1 LEIIIS
7 REYFQTKKLFFST
20 PCYGGQTTGVF
31 AKCVADLS
39 NLCTQL
45 GTPLQIYFLFNE
57 SLITRAR
64 NYAVDEFMRSDCS
77 HFLFVDADIGFD
89 PIHVIQLM
97 ALQTEESPYDII
109 GAVYP
114 KKCISWEKIVAA
126 VNKGLA
132 DPFPAVDDKGQP
144 ILNDKGQQMLG
155 GGPEMLNKYVG
166 DYVFN
171 PKQGTAQIPIGE
183 PCEVL
188 EIGTGFMMVKR
199 SAFKTFAD
207 AHPEF
212 LYRPDHVRTPMFDG
226 HRQITQ
232 YFQAEIDQIDF
243 RKFYETE
250 MMKLVEANG
259 GSDDYTITATE
270 LVEIINRANELNAKK
285 SNRYLSEDYWF
296 CQKVNELGLKTWI
309 CPWMALNHTG
319 TMTYGGSLA
328 DIAQLGVS
336 PTADV
341 GELNKYKGNPSG
353 QNVGEV
359 GGKK

>member
-1 LEIIIS
+1 LEIVIS

-39 NLCTQL
+39 NLCVQL
-45 GTPLQIYFLFNE
+45 GTQLQIYFLFNE

-64 NYAVDEFMRSDCS
+64 NYAVDEFMRSDAT
-77 HFLFVDADIGFD
+77 HFLFVDADVGFD
-89 PIHVIQLM
+89 PLYIIQLM

-132 DPFPAVDDKGQP
+132 DPYPAVDQEGNP
-144 ILNDKGQQMLG
+144 ILNKDGQPVLA

-171 PKQGTAQIPIGE
+171 PKAGTASIPIGE

-199 SAFKTFAD
+199 SAFATFRD

-212 LYRPDHVRTPMFDG
+212 LYRPDHVRTEHFDG

-250 MMKLVEANG
+250 MMKFAESGEASKEDLLG
-259 GSDDYTITATE
+259 
-270 LVEIINRANELNAKK
+270 IIQAANELNSKK

-296 CQKVNELGLKTWI
+296 CQRVNELGLKTWI

-341 GELNKYKGNPSG
+341 GELNKYKGSATSG
-353 QNVGEV
+353 NAGEV

>member
-1 LEIIIS
+1 LEIILS
-7 REYFQTKKLFFST
+7 REYFQNKKLFFST

-31 AKCVADLS
+31 TKCIADLS
-39 NLCTQL
+39 NICTQL
-45 GTPLQIYFLFNE
+45 GCQLQIYFLFNE

-64 NYAVDEFMRSDCS
+64 NYAVDEFMRSDAT
-77 HFLFVDADIGFD
+77 HFIFVDADIGFD
-89 PIHVIQLM
+89 PMYVIQLM
-97 ALQTEESPYDII
+97 ALQTEDSPYDII

-114 KKCISWEKIVAA
+114 KKTISWEKIKVA
-126 VNKGLA
+126 VDKGFA
-132 DPFPAVDDKGQP
+132 DPKPAFDQQGQP
-144 ILNDKGQQMLG
+144 ILNPAGQQMLM
-155 GGPEMLNKYVG
+155 GGPEELNKYVG

-171 PKQGTAQIPIGE
+171 PKAGTAQIPIGE

-199 SAFKTFAD
+199 TAFATFRD

-226 HRQITQ
+226 SRQITQ

-250 MMKLVEANG
+250 MIKLAEGGEASAEDVLAIIQRAGEAN
-259 GSDDYTITATE
+259 
-270 LVEIINRANELNAKK
+270 VKR

-328 DIAQLGVS
+328 DIASLGVS

-341 GELNKYKGNPSG
+341 GELNKYKQG
-353 QNVGEV
+353 QPNQGEV

>member
-1 LEIIIS
+1 MIS

-39 NLCTQL
+39 NICTQL
-45 GTPLQIYFLFNE
+45 GCQLQIYFLFNE

-64 NYAVDEFMRSDCS
+64 NYAVDEFMRSDAS

-89 PIHVIQLM
+89 PMYVIQLM

-114 KKCISWEKIVAA
+114 KKCISWEKIAAA

-132 DPFPAVDDKGQP
+132 DPTPAIGADGKP
-144 ILNDKGQQMLG
+144 ILNDKGQPVMT
-155 GGPEMLNKYVG
+155 GGPEMLNRYVG

-171 PKQGTAQIPIGE
+171 PKAGTAQLPIGE

-199 SAFKTFAD
+199 SSFARFRD

-212 LYRPDHVRTPMFDG
+212 LYRPDHVRTEHFDG
-226 HRQITQ
+226 RRQITQ

-250 MMKLVEANG
+250 MLKFAETGEATKEDLLG
-259 GSDDYTITATE
+259 
-270 LVEIINRANELNAKK
+270 IIQKANDLNAKK

-341 GELNKYKGNPSG
+341 GELNKYKVVAAGGGVNPNE
-353 QNVGEV
+353 QGE
-359 GGKK
+359 KK

>member
-1 LEIIIS
+1 MQIELS
-7 REYFQTKKLFFST
+7 KEYFMTKKLFFST
-20 PCYGGQTTGVF
+20 PCYGGITTGVF
-31 AKCVADLS
+31 AKCVADL
-39 NLCTQL
+39 NNILTQL
-45 GTPLQIYFLFNE
+45 GCPINIYFLFNE

-64 NYAVDEFMRSDCS
+64 NYAVDEFMRSDCT
-77 HFLFVDADIGFD
+77 HFIFVDADIGFD
-89 PIHVIQLM
+89 PMYIVQLM
-97 ALQTEESPYDII
+97 ALQTDQSPYDII

-114 KKCISWEKIVAA
+114 KKTISWEKIVAA
-126 VNKGLA
+126 VNKGFA
-132 DPFPAVDDKGQP
+132 DPKPAFDQNGLP
-144 ILNDKGQQMLG
+144 ILNPTGQQMLT
-155 GGPEMLNKYVG
+155 GGPEELNKYVG

-171 PKQGTAQIPIGE
+171 PKAGTAQIPISE

-199 SAFKTFAD
+199 SAFKAFEE

-243 RKFYETE
+243 RKFYEAEITKLAEAGEATTE
-250 MMKLVEANG
+250 DLLAIIHDAGEAN
-259 GSDDYTITATE
+259 S
-270 LVEIINRANELNAKK
+270 KK

-328 DIAQLGVS
+328 DIATLGVS

-341 GELNKYKGNPSG
+341 GELNKYKQGNPN
-353 QNVGEV
+353 QGEV